1 MRIIINTR
9 MVVCSFLGIVNA
21 LCVLLEREMNLK
33 LTLLTVS
40 VASAFSLM
48 TQAQQSTDDF
58 MALSQD
64 ERNQVIVFLRS
75 L

>member
-1 MRIIINTR
+1 
-9 MVVCSFLGIVNA
+9 
-21 LCVLLEREMNLK
+21 MNLK